1 MKAETLTDILFDEME
16 KLRNAKTS
24 EEILRESQRASS
36 ICNVASKLIDY
47 GNMQI
52 AAFDAIGEKACKD
65 SIKKICKN
73 D

>member
-1 MKAETLTDILFDEME
+1 MKAESLTDILFDEMD
-16 KLRNAKTS
+16 KLRNAKTN
-24 EEILRESQRASS
+24 EEILRESQRANS
-36 ICNVASKLIDY
+36 ICNIASKLIDY